1 MAGPVGGHEA
11 CWADQTIPDCTC
23 NAEGVHK
30 WSLFATSSC
39 SCMVWLHGLPGYSPV
54 DSGPRCISKVS
65 PLFRF
70 LAGRCASGDAHDLEN
85 LNGGPC
91 WTSAGD
97 FHCRLPQGRRIVW
110 DYVQQAEDRLQFMS
124 RRLPAIQ
131 SLGAHS
137 APFQAGGRA
146 RRDMYHYVEYNT
158 WLTYHV
164 KLNASAFTRK
174 GRPEKAM

>member
-1 MAGPVGGHEA
+1 MACRDTHRSTRGHDVSVKFLL
-11 CWADQTIPDCTC
+11 CSD
-23 NAEGVHK
+23 
-30 WSLFATSSC
+30 SLL
-39 SCMVWLHGLPGYSPV
+39 VVVPQGE
-54 DSGPRCISKVS
+54 
-65 PLFRF
+65 
-70 LAGRCASGDAHDLEN
+70 AHDLEN

-137 APFQAGGRA
+137 APFQAEL
-146 RRDMYHYVEYNT
+146 DKICT
-158 WLTYHV
+158 T
-164 KLNASAFTRK
+164 T
-174 GRPEKAM
+174 